1 MKQDGQIG
9 FYDGS
14 HIILL
19 SIVFVQ
25 SELFVTVY
33 TVCVYVCACMCV
45 FVCPLLANGSMRR
58 PPSLS
63 FPAFLSLL
71 LCAFPLTVSLSFSC
85 CLQSWVVQVSISLCL
100 R

>member
-25 SELFVTVY
+25 SELFVTLY

-45 FVCPLLANGSMRR
+45 CVC
-58 PPSLS
+58 LS
-63 FPAFLSLL
+63 I
-71 LCAFPLTVSLSFSC
+71 
-85 CLQSWVVQVSISLCL
+85 ISQW
-100 R
+100 